1 MKTEHIGKR
10 KGKRENMRKNII
22 KSPDCFSKMLTSYEA
37 SLQEIPTVLGLDAMG
52 KGNSSRRKEKG
63 DEI

>member
-1 MKTEHIGKR
+1 
-10 KGKRENMRKNII
+10 MRKNII

-52 KGNSSRRKEKG
+52 KGTHQGERRKGMKSKMK
-63 DEI
+63 